1 MAKHRIE
8 VILDD
13 KEEKLIKYMMK
24 NKIYGEVSTANEVL
38 KRIFYLQLRE
48 DMDLMEGEIEE
59 NGNY

>member
-13 KEEKLIKYMMK
+13 KEEQLIKYMMK
-24 NKIYGEVSTANEVL
+24 NKIYGEVSTGNDVL

-48 DMDLMEGEIEE
+48 DMDLMEGDFE
-59 NGNY
+59 ND